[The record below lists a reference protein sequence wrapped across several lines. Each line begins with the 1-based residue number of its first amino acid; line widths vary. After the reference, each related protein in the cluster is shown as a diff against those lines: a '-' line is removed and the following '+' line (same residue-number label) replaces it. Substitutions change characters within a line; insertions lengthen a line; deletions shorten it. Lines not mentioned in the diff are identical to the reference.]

1 MFTVFYVKY
10 LFKRFPLRYNLYV
23 SWMWWNNYELWQR
36 QIQTLVLSFYIT
48 IWNCV
53 HKLEHFTINLAWTI
67 IFFVSIN
74 KWFYFPSHKNF
85 VNKGDLIKSLIDLFG
100 VGERIKFLFF
110 FYVVDHQNYNVNYLY
125 WMWRQLNTASGLC
138 EDRKTSSITNYFI
151 IMSIDATI

>member
-110 FYVVDHQNYNVNYLY
+110 L
-125 WMWRQLNTASGLC
+125 LC
-138 EDRKTSSITNYFI
+138 SRPPKLQCKLLVLDVEATEYSIRF
-151 IMSIDATI
+151 MRRP